1 MLDKEILLE
10 STESYL
16 KSLISEVANISIG
29 NIVASTPFQELGVD
43 SFRILQIIKKLEEEF
58 GTLPKTLLFE
68 NFNISDLSQYFV
80 NKHEQTLS
88 EKFSKG
94 KPAVAFV
101 QSTKRSL
108 KPAESISEP
117 IAARPTNSSSE
128 LTPILILEK
137 DAYAHPELKTLVKDL
152 FDRYKNEGSS
162 SRGTRNIAPNIFIGS
177 ARRGYFNYSRSKNII
192 LLYTYT
198 GPKEYFPVVAE
209 EMYRYCIQHNFEL
222 NIFSPDQLES
232 IGDVAFSATP
242 FGVLSRVVNIRE
254 FTLQGSK
261 MRRLRYQVSKFE
273 DTGKCRTEEYQSGTN
288 KETDS
293 AIATIIDQWCAPR
306 TMVNPLIHIVK
317 EEIVAGNLSSEHRL
331 FITYLDDVLQNVILI
346 SKLSAE
352 ENGYL
357 MDLEFYPQTMP
368 LGGLEFAIVKII
380 EVLAAEG
387 CNMLSLG
394 GTYGCKL
401 EPSSNADPHLDKTL
415 DYLREQKIFNDE
427 GNLQFKNKFRPENRT
442 VFICRP
448 KENSNPDNV
457 TDIIMMIADPT
468 KMQTSDEENHTFNTS
483 DSNIALAAE
492 KVETPKISSTSVVVD
507 KVSSETDEKEEVI
520 EGDERSVILSDYGY
534 NPLNIPENKVEFDL
548 KTDSWAQL
556 DMPAVQNQNQYL
568 YTQLQ
573 QPVDLN
579 ESLRS
584 VFPFSY
590 FALTTSGRTAE
601 HAFFKSWSKK
611 GIVPQNLLFPTTIFN
626 QIDNGFK
633 PLELPHPEVFVLDS
647 KDLFKGNL
655 NWDALQ
661 KQIEQDPKSIAFV
674 LIETDDNA
682 AGGAPI
688 AMQHLRDVK
697 TLLSKYSIP
706 LVMDA
711 TRTVENAKFIIEHEK
726 GFKGKNIWDVVRE
739 IHSTADAVISSLTKD
754 FCVSKGGLIATN
766 DPVLYNN
773 IQNLIQEEGIGLD
786 VIEKKFIAL
795 SLSNLVK
802 IENRILDRIESVNL
816 IWNALNKKGIPVV
829 HPVGGHCV
837 LIDVNQIY
845 EFKHFKYPVASFVA
859 WMFLN
864 TGIRAGAHNA
874 GMQKNTSINNLVRLA
889 VPVGLKRGQIEEIVG
904 RLISLFERKTN
915 IPEILLEGNGTESI
929 GDINAKFKLQRYHN
943 ASGKVVP
950 KSSVSVSAHE
960 GNVLLKDQHL
970 TSDPKRTEIIIGAS
984 KNIQHSQDI
993 AIVGMS
999 GRYPK
1004 SKNLDELWDNLV
1016 QGKDCIETI
1025 PDVRFNQRM
1034 HNEFTKKYRS
1044 GFIDDVDRFDSMF
1057 FNISPREAEIMD
1069 PQERHFLEVAWE
1081 AIEDAGYYPETL
1093 TQGNESRNIGVFV
1106 GAVWNMYQMIG
1117 VEEKVAGNNVT
1128 PNSFF
1133 WSIANRVS
1141 YWMNFTGT
1149 SLTLDTACS
1158 SSLTAVYLAC
1168 EAINNGNCS
1177 AAIVGGVNLD
1187 LHQSKWDIDWAGGV
1201 GALSKDGVCRTF
1213 GKGANGYVP
1222 GEGVG
1227 ALLLKPLD
1235 KAIKD
1240 GDNIHGVIKSAAVNH
1255 GGKTSGYLV
1264 PNPHAQAKL
1273 IQAALE
1279 KGKIDARSIGYIE
1292 AHGTGTELGDPVEIS
1307 GLTNAFKDYN
1317 VENESCSI
1325 GSIKTNIGHLEAAA
1339 GIVGVQK
1346 VLLMMKHT
1354 QLVPSLHSSQLNE
1367 FIDFKNSPFY
1377 VEQSLE
1383 AWKTKEVDGVSFPLR
1398 AGISSFGAGG
1408 ANAHVII
1415 EKYEA
1420 LVQNKDDETSEP
1432 SVLIFPLSAR
1442 NEDQLREMAV
1452 RLRNYIQH
1460 NLNQASAS
1468 LQLRLN
1474 DISYTLKIG
1483 RKSFDYRLAI
1493 IAGTKEELLEKLNLF
1508 VEGKKGEGIIL
1519 GQRQN
1524 AEGITKLLNR
1534 KEKDEFINLLSQS
1547 QDPQK
1552 LAQIWVDGL
1561 LNDWQGIQ
1569 GQKEGRRI
1577 SLPTYPF
1584 ADKRHWIGKSKIA
1597 TIPALS
1603 QSGNSQSA
1611 PPQTSPT
1618 IIEEEFSKLYYS
1630 HDWEKSDFDK
1640 EKISQSRVDSILI
1653 FDSDETLRNLY
1664 QDRLDKADTKHVI
1677 LVQPGD
1683 IYQELENYTYKIN
1696 PRNPQNYTQLFKSIS
1711 QNNLSIGKICFAWP
1725 MASFFNEESFNN
1737 TGEYK
1742 ENYLNESLENG
1753 VYSFLYLCQSL
1764 IEQKPKEKIQLLYVY
1779 LGVKGIPQPHN
1790 DAINGF
1796 TRSLQIEN
1804 PKLYCKTLEIQQD
1817 KGDSNKVLDAVL
1829 AEFHPE
1835 TQDMMT
1841 VRYVE
1846 DDRYVRKL
1854 KQLNPEEIESS
1865 QSTILKEYGVYIIT
1879 GGAGGL
1885 GFIFAEF
1892 LATQYKAKLI
1902 LTGRSKPSSDVEAKF
1917 DEIRNSGA
1925 EVLYVSA
1932 DVSKR
1937 EDVKNL
1943 VDAAKSQFG
1952 EINGIIHAAGV
1963 LRDSFI
1969 RNKKQEEMEAV
1980 FAPKIFGT
1988 LFLDEETKNEKL
2000 DFFAMFSSL
2009 AAVGGNAGQC
2019 DYSFA
2024 NHFMDTYAVRR
2035 KALEA
2040 NGERSGRS
2048 LSYNWSLWADG
2059 GMKIDEQTEIFFKK
2073 NLGIKPLSKEVGIDA
2088 FVKGLSMNRSHVAA
2102 LEGVQEKIELAWG
2115 LRKKES
2121 SIQTLGGVSE
2131 LSSSVSE
2138 DSRMTDEEISSLV
2151 LKELSQMVMGFLK
2164 LEAEDIGLDQ
2174 ILSDLGFD
2182 SIGMTAFANSIN
2194 EKYQLEITPVLFFEY
2209 PSINE
2214 INRYLCSECRNE
2226 VLRVYQVS
2234 SSPVVALNRSMQP
2247 ALASTDSQ
2255 MSEPLSKSDS
2265 GRNLSNVDHTINSFS
2280 NSNTYSP
2287 TRRFIDMPIA
2297 IVGMSGVMPQ
2307 SEDMEE
2313 FWQNLLQGQ
2322 DMVTVIP
2329 RDRWNWEEY
2338 DGDPFKESHKTY
2350 SKWGGFMKEVDKFDP
2365 LFFGISPKE
2374 AEMMDPQQRIFLET
2388 VWKTIEHSGH
2398 NVSELSGTRTGLF
2411 VGASYRDYL
2420 DLFITSDIE
2429 LDGYSA
2435 TGNTLSILVNRISF
2449 LLNLRGPSI
2458 SLDTACSSSLIAIH
2472 RAVEA
2477 IHTGSCDM
2485 AIAGGIQTMLTPAA
2499 HMSLASAG
2507 MLSRDGKCKTFDK
2520 RADGYV
2526 RGEGSGAIFLKPL
2539 AMAEADGDHIYAVIK
2554 STAENHGGR
2563 VTTLTAPNPNA
2574 QAELL
2579 VEAYEKAHIDPT
2591 TVGYIECHG
2600 TGTSLGDPIEIQG
2613 LKKAFSDLYKK
2624 YQKGPVENAHCGLGT
2639 VKSNIGHLEIAAGI
2653 AGVLKVVLAIQH
2665 KQIPASLHLEEINP
2679 YINLKDSPFY
2689 IVSKAKPW
2697 EAIKGKGGDFLP
2709 RRAGVSSFGFGGVNG
2724 HIVLEEYI
2732 PSNPQSL
2739 SQNVGEHL
2747 IVLSAKNED
2756 RLKAYVKTMLEYV
2769 EKQEI
2774 NLADFAYTLQVGRD
2788 AMTERLGVVV
2798 SNFESLKDKFR
2809 DFLQGRK
2816 GVDRIFHNNTNGK
2829 RVGAGGITGENS
2841 IQTLIEKQDLTK
2853 LAELWVSGAE
2863 IDWNLLDRKG
2873 SARRIGLPTYPF
2885 AREQYWLSI
2894 PQGKITKDEHGLHD
2908 SAKAAILHSLIH
2920 RNISTLREQK
2930 FSTQLT
2936 GKEFYFEDYV
2946 ANAQKVLPWIACLE
2960 MVKVAGDLSGETSVR
2975 FIRNVVWEK
2984 PLAISNDDKDG
2995 KEIVVSLIPK
3005 QNDVEF
3011 AITTVGIE
3019 QSVIHC
3025 KGKLTYSGTISD
3037 PLALDIAEIQ
3047 ARCSEEVLKGKELY
3061 SFLGSSG
3068 LKLGKSF
3075 QMVERVYANQSE
3087 SLAIIQLNEQ
3097 QLNQVNK
3104 YSLQSIV
3111 IDGALQGAIAGFI
3124 KENQIPL
3131 GIPLSASEVQLIHPL
3146 SDVVYGYA
3154 TWSVDENENVQ
3165 RIPKMNLYLLNKDGK
3180 VLVRIKNLSTKPLEV
3195 TSGALVNKMFLHN
3208 VWKELP
3214 ISPLNAER
3222 SLGHF
3227 LVFDQSEG
3235 LRDVM
3240 EQRFKNLIPN
3250 GSHIGLV
3257 KIGSSYRELE
3267 NNAYEINPEDS
3278 NDYQKLFYSLAKRD
3292 VLPENIVYL
3301 WAEKDFVSE
3310 RGSLKNSLKKGVFS
3324 LLFVSQALMQVLKEQ
3339 NRQQKTKLLYFYPSS
3354 HNDLQPHHEAISGF
3368 AKCLHV
3374 ENPNYTYKTIEV
3386 RKQGLSIELHSGDV
3400 LDFILPELQDEA
3412 GMEIRYQD
3420 GKRLVKKVEEFVLD
3434 SSKEKSLKNRG
3445 VYIITGGLGALGL
3458 IFAKYIAEQTKARLV
3473 LTGRSALR
3481 SEQKEKIQELESLGS
3496 EVVYFAA
3503 DISDYASVER
3513 LVKDV
3518 KSQFNEING
3527 IIHCAGVL
3535 RDSLIL
3541 NKTAEDMEAVYASKV
3556 YGTCHLDEATKD
3568 ESLDFF
3574 VLFSSITAVGGNA
3587 GQSDYGYANSFM
3599 DHFVEYRNQ
3608 LVNTQKRLGK
3618 TITFNWPLWKD
3629 GAMQIDEQKEVFLEK
3644 TKGIKVMG
3652 IETGLDTFE
3661 RALANDCTQVLVL
3674 EGNLQKIRKSVGV
3687 QGNDVDEVKGKTKL
3701 EVIDNSAIRT
3711 GILEGVI
3718 VEDKELLTI
3727 VKRDLLQLV
3736 IKISGIKK
3744 EQFSYDV
3751 DMSQYGFD
3759 SISLMKFFRELSQ
3772 QYSIDLSP
3780 AVFYEYSTFNA
3791 LSQFLCETY
3800 KHQLSEYYIEDLKKA
3815 VPQIKTAPDSTPIVK
3830 KEIPASQNRFA
3841 KKSGLSQMYDSD
3853 TSIAIVGM
3861 SGVMP
3866 QSEDLV
3872 EFWDNIVAER
3882 DLITEIP
3889 SDRWDW
3895 KAFQV
3900 NSPNGKNQTSSKWGG
3915 FMKEVDKFDP
3925 AFFGISGIEAK
3936 YMDPQQRIFLETV
3949 WKTIEDAGHRP
3960 SELAGTKTGVFVGV
3974 GSMDYADV
3982 VKESELEV
3990 IGYTATGVAHSILP
4004 NRISYLLDLHGPS
4017 EPVDTACSSSLVAI
4031 QRAVDAIANG
4041 SCEMAIVGG
4050 VNALINPSLYVSLG
4064 STGVLSNSGRCKTFD
4079 KMADGYV
4086 RGEGSGAIF
4095 LKKLDDAIRDG
4106 NHVYG
4111 IIKSI
4116 GVNHGG
4122 HAASLTAPNPNA
4134 QADLITSVY
4143 DKAQIDPKTI
4153 SYVEVHGTGT
4163 LLGDSVEVNGL
4174 KKAFTELYKRSNEAL
4189 PNEAY
4194 CGIGTIKTNIG
4205 HLETAAGIAGVFK
4218 VLLGMK
4224 YKKIPGNIHF
4234 NEMNPHIRLEGSP
4247 FYIVPK
4253 TQDWK
4258 HLTDE
4263 YGNTIPLRAGI
4274 SSFGFGGVNA
4284 HIVLEEYI
4292 PSEGFVENEDDIVSN
4307 RKFIIPLSAKNKK
4320 QLKQIASELLGFIE
4334 RKNKSISLKD
4344 MAYTLQVGREAME
4357 ERLGFVVNSVDHLA
4371 EKLQDYIADKQHIED
4386 TYQGHAKDNKVA
4398 LALFDEE
4405 MPVLIDHW
4413 LANNKLSKLL
4423 EIWVKGQNLD
4433 WKKLYEGDKPQ
4444 RISLPTYPFARN
4456 RFWINAAKTSSSK
4469 SLNAT
4474 HALSNAISTRIDKE
4488 IVESVDRNEIE
4499 VSISSEETRDSK
4511 PKGVSEIVELFLKQE
4526 IGQQLKVPVEK
4537 IATDQTFIELGL
4549 GSIALISLIEKT
4561 SHLLQESLSPSVFFE
4576 YSDIPK
4582 FTKYL
4587 VDAYPDKINNILAT
4601 RAKEPAYTN
4610 ELFTSATSSL
4620 FNGEGNSF
4628 SDEDSNTSVITETK
4642 TTKGQ
4647 KLSFPDVLV
4656 PMQTKGNSMPIF
4668 ASPGSDG
4675 NVLSLL
4681 QLSKALGDKQPFY
4694 GFQAVGLD
4702 GKRSPLSSIE
4712 EIATVNISVLKKIQP
4727 KGPYNLLGYSNGGV
4741 VAYEMSRILL
4751 EQGEEIASL
4760 ILLDTPCPLQLSSEL
4775 IDPFECLVNVCA
4787 NLTSSLGKTLDI
4799 DVEQLRQVQESERGE
4814 YIYNLLM
4821 QNGVDLVKEQFLT
4834 TFDNTFIMFMA
4845 SENCCRAYKP
4855 SKLPRNIDVLLFR
4868 ATEGYMDKGMPED
4881 YGWNQLL
4888 LNPINICKVESN
4900 HFTIIGKGPVEEIS
4914 KEINNRKNKKKET
4927 LL

>member
-29 NIVASTPFQELGVD
+29 NIVASTPFQELGID

-94 KPAVAFV
+94 KPATAFAL
-101 QSTKRSL
+101 STKPSL

-117 IAARPTNSSSE
+117 LVARPTDISSQV
-128 LTPILILEK
+128 TPILILEK
-137 DAYAHPELKTLVKDL
+137 DAYAHPELKILIKDL

-198 GPKEYFPVVAE
+198 GPKEYFPVIAE
-209 EMYRYCIQHNFEL
+209 EMYRYCINHNFEL
-222 NIFSPDQLES
+222 NIFSPDQLEFV
-232 IGDVAFSATP
+232 GEVAFSSTP
-242 FGVLSRVVNIRE
+242 FGVLSRVVNIKD

-288 KETDS
+288 KEIDA
-293 AIATIIDQWCAPR
+293 AIAGIIDQWCAPR

-387 CNMLSLG
+387 CDMLSLG

-401 EPSSNADPHLDKTL
+401 EPSSNADPYLDKTL

-468 KMQTSDEENHTFNTS
+468 KMQTSDEENHTFNK
-483 DSNIALAAE
+483 SNPHIALPAE
-492 KVETPKISSTSVVVD
+492 KGETHKISNTSLAAAVI
-507 KVSSETDEKEEVI
+507 SSEAGEKGVMI
-520 EGDERSVILSDYGY
+520 EGEERSVILSDYGY
-534 NPLNIPENKVEFDL
+534 NPLNIPGNKVEFDL

-556 DMPAVQNQNQYL
+556 EMPAIQNQNQYL
-568 YTQLQ
+568 YTQLP
-573 QPVDLN
+573 QPVDLK
-579 ESLRS
+579 ESIKG
-584 VFPFSY
+584 VFPFTY
-590 FALTTSGRTAE
+590 FAFTTSGRTAE

-633 PLELPHPEVFVLDS
+633 PLELPHPEVFILDS
-647 KDLFKGNL
+647 TNLFKGNL

-661 KQIEQDPKSIAFV
+661 KQIELDPKSIAFV
-674 LIETDDNA
+674 IIETSDNA
-682 AGGAPI
+682 AGGAPVS
-688 AMQHLRDVK
+688 MQHLRDLK
-697 TLLSKYSIP
+697 SLLAKYSIP
-706 LVMDA
+706 LVLDA
-711 TRTVENAKFIIEHEK
+711 TRTLENARFIIQHEK
-726 GFKGKNIWDVVRE
+726 GFAGKNIWDVVRE
-739 IHSTADAVISSLTKD
+739 IHSTADALISSLTKD

-766 DPVLYNN
+766 DPVLYNS

-795 SLSNLVK
+795 SLNNLTK
-802 IENRILDRIESVNL
+802 IESRIQDRIEAVHL
-816 IWNALNKKGIPVV
+816 IWNALKKNGIPVV
-829 HPVGGHCV
+829 QPAGGHCI
-837 LIDVNQIY
+837 LIDVDQVA
-845 EFKHFKYPVASFVA
+845 EFRDFKYPVASFVA

-889 VPVGLKRGQIEEIVG
+889 IPVGLKRRQIEEIIK
-904 RLISLFERKTN
+904 RLISLFERKKN
-915 IPEILLEGNGTESI
+915 IPEILLDGNSTESI
-929 GDINAKFKLQRYHN
+929 GDINAKYKLQSFHN
-943 ASGKVVP
+943 ASGKIVP
-950 KSSVSVSAHE
+950 KTSVSISDHN
-960 GNVLLKDQHL
+960 GNVLDNDEHL
-970 TSDPKRTEIIIGAS
+970 TSGPKGKEATITKA
-984 KNIQHSQDI
+984 KQIQRSQDI

-1004 SKNLDELWDNLV
+1004 SKNLDELWANLV

-1025 PDVRFNQRM
+1025 PDARFNQRM
-1034 HNEFTKKYRS
+1034 HSEFTKKYRS

-1117 VEEKVAGNNVT
+1117 VEEKLAGNNVT

-1264 PNPHAQAKL
+1264 PNPHAQTKL

-1346 VLLMMKHT
+1346 VLLMMKHS

-1377 VEQSLE
+1377 VEQTVE

-1415 EKYEA
+1415 EKYEP
-1420 LVQNKDDETSEP
+1420 LIHDKDEETSEP
-1432 SVLIFPLSAR
+1432 SVLIFPFSAR

-1460 NLNQASAS
+1460 NLTQVS

-1474 DISYTLKIG
+1474 DIAYTLQIG

-1493 IAGTKEELLEKLNLF
+1493 IAGTKEELLEKLTLF

-1519 GQRQN
+1519 GQKQN

-1561 LNDWQGIQ
+1561 LNDWQSVQ
-1569 GQKEGRRI
+1569 GQMSGRRI

-1584 ADKRHWIGKSKIA
+1584 ADKRHWIGKSKITA
-1597 TIPALS
+1597 LPALS
-1603 QSGNSQSA
+1603 QSANSQLALS
-1611 PPQTSPT
+1611 QTPET

-1630 HDWEKSDFDK
+1630 HDWEISSFDK
-1640 EKISQSRVDSILI
+1640 EKASHNKLDSILI
-1653 FDSDETLRNLY
+1653 FDFDETLRNLY
-1664 QDRLDKADTKHVI
+1664 QDRLDKADSKHVI

-1683 IYQELENYTYKIN
+1683 SYQELENFTYRIN
-1696 PRNPQNYTQLFKSIS
+1696 PRNPQDYTQLFKSV
-1711 QNNLSIGKICFAWP
+1711 NHKNLSIGKICFAWP
-1725 MASFFNEESFNN
+1725 MALFYKEGSLNN
-1737 TGEYK
+1737 ASEYK
-1742 ENYLNESLENG
+1742 ENYLIESLEKG

-1779 LGVKGIPQPHN
+1779 LGAKDVPQPHN
-1790 DAINGF
+1790 EAINGF

-1804 PKLYCKTLEIQQD
+1804 PKLYCKTLEIQQGKND
-1817 KGDSNKVLDAVL
+1817 LNRVLEAIL
-1829 AEFHPE
+1829 AELHPG
-1835 TQDMMT
+1835 TQEMMT

-1854 KQLNPEEIESS
+1854 KQVSIEEIESS
-1865 QSTILKEYGVYIIT
+1865 QSTVLKENGVYIIT

-1892 LATQYKAKLI
+1892 LAKRFKAKLV
-1902 LTGRSKPSSDVEAKF
+1902 LTGRSKPSSEIEAKF
-1917 DEIRNSGA
+1917 DELRRSGA

-1932 DVSKR
+1932 DVSKG
-1937 EDVKNL
+1937 EEVKSL
-1943 VDAAKSQFG
+1943 VEAAKSQFG

-1969 RNKKQEEMEAV
+1969 RNKKHEEMEAV

-2000 DFFAMFSSL
+2000 DFFVMFSSL
-2009 AAVGGNAGQC
+2009 AAIGGNAGQC

-2024 NHFMDTYAVRR
+2024 NHFMDTYAIRR
-2035 KALEA
+2035 KSLEIA
-2040 NGERSGRS
+2040 GERSGRS

-2088 FVKGLSMNRSHVAA
+2088 FVKGLSMNKSHVAA

-2121 SIQTLGGVSE
+2121 SVQLLGGVSE
-2131 LSSSVSE
+2131 QSSSVAE
-2138 DSRMTDEEISSLV
+2138 GPQMNNEEISSLV

-2164 LEAEDIGLDQ
+2164 LDAEDIGLDQ

-2182 SIGMTAFANSIN
+2182 SIGMTAFANTIN

-2214 INRYLCSECRNE
+2214 ITRYLCSECRNE

-2234 SSPVVALNRSMQP
+2234 NTQIVEVNRSIQP
-2247 ALASTDSQ
+2247 ALTSTDSQ
-2255 MSEPLSKSDS
+2255 MSETLSKSDS
-2265 GRNLSNVDHTINSFS
+2265 GRDLSKIDHSLNSLS
-2280 NSNTYSP
+2280 NSNTFSP
-2287 TRRFIDMPIA
+2287 TRRFVDMPIA

-2307 SEDMEE
+2307 SDDIDE
-2313 FWQNLLQGQ
+2313 FWQNLLEGQ

-2398 NVSELSGTRTGLF
+2398 KVSELSGTRTGLF

-2526 RGEGSGAIFLKPL
+2526 RGEGSGAILLKPL

-2554 STAENHGGR
+2554 SIAENHGGR

-2613 LKKAFSDLYKK
+2613 LKKAFSELYRK
-2624 YQKGPVENAHCGLGT
+2624 YQKGPVEKPHCGLGT

-2689 IVSKAKPW
+2689 IVNKATPW
-2697 EAIKGKGGDFLP
+2697 EAIKDEGGVLLP

-2732 PSNPQSL
+2732 PSNHQSL
-2739 SQNVGEHL
+2739 NQNDTSQL

-2756 RLKAYVKTMLEYV
+2756 RLRAYVKTMLEFV
-2769 EKQEI
+2769 EKQEEEV
-2774 NLADFAYTLQVGRD
+2774 NLGDFAYTLQVGRD
-2788 AMTERLGVVV
+2788 AMPERLALVV

-2809 DFLQGRK
+2809 DFLQGTK
-2816 GVDRIFHNNTNGK
+2816 GVDGIFHDSTNGK
-2829 RVGAGGITGENS
+2829 KVGTSGIINENS
-2841 IQTLIEKQDLTK
+2841 IQTSVEKQDLIK

-2863 IDWNLLDRKG
+2863 IDWSLLDRKG
-2873 SARRIGLPTYPF
+2873 KSKRVGLPTYPF

-2894 PQGKITKDEHGLHD
+2894 PQGKISKEDHGHNDSTKT
-2908 SAKAAILHSLIH
+2908 AILHSLVH
-2920 RNISTLREQK
+2920 SNVSTLREQK
-2930 FSTQLT
+2930 FSTKFT
-2936 GKEFYFEDYV
+2936 GKEFYFEDYI
-2946 ANAQKVLPWIACLE
+2946 ANAQKFLPWVACLE
-2960 MVKVAGDLSGETSVR
+2960 MAKVAGELAGETPVY
-2975 FIRNVVWEK
+2975 FIRNIVWENSLVINK
-2984 PLAISNDDKDG
+2984 DDKDG
-2995 KEIVVSLIPK
+2995 REVTVSLIPK
-3005 QNDVEF
+3005 HNDVEF
-3011 AITTVGIE
+3011 VLANIGNE
-3019 QSVIHC
+3019 QPIIHC
-3025 KGKLTYSGTISD
+3025 KGKLSYSGSISD
-3037 PLALDIAEIQ
+3037 SQVLSIAEIQ
-3047 ARCSEEVLKGKELY
+3047 ERCPDEILKGKELY
-3061 SFLGSSG
+3061 SFLSSSG

-3087 SLAIIQLNEQ
+3087 SLAIIKLGEEQLSQSN
-3097 QLNQVNK
+3097 LN
-3104 YSLQSIV
+3104 SIV
-3111 IDGALQGAIAGFI
+3111 LDGALQSAIAAFI
-3124 KENQIPL
+3124 KKNQKQIPI
-3131 GIPLSASEVQLIHPL
+3131 GVPLSASEVQFLHPL
-3146 SDVVYGYA
+3146 IDVAYGYA
-3154 TWSVDENENVQ
+3154 NWSVDSSENVQ
-3165 RIPKMNLYLLNKDGK
+3165 SIPKMNLYLLDKDGK

-3195 TSGALVNKMFLHN
+3195 RSGTLVEKMFLHN
-3208 VWKELP
+3208 VWKELSIP
-3214 ISPLNAER
+3214 SINAES
-3222 SLGHF
+3222 SLGHI
-3227 LVFDQSEG
+3227 LVFDQSDEH
-3235 LRDVM
+3235 RDAM

-3250 GSHIGLV
+3250 GSHINQV
-3257 KIGSSYRELE
+3257 KIGSSYRELD
-3267 NNAYEINPEDS
+3267 NNAYEINPEDP
-3278 NDYQKLFYSLAKRD
+3278 NDYQRLFYSLAKKD

-3310 RGSLKNSLKKGVFS
+3310 KGSLKNSLKKGVFS

-3339 NRQQKTKLLYFYPSS
+3339 SRQQKTKLLNFYPCSQ
-3354 HNDLQPHHEAISGF
+3354 NDLQPHHEAISGF

-3374 ENPNYTYKTIEV
+3374 ENPNYTYKTIEI
-3386 RKQGLSIELHSGDV
+3386 RKENLSKELRSVDV
-3400 LDFILPELQDEA
+3400 LDFILPELKDESS
-3412 GMEIRYQD
+3412 MEIRYQD

-3434 SSKEKSLKNRG
+3434 PSKEKSLKDRG

-3481 SEQKEKIQELESLGS
+3481 PEQKEKIRELESLGS

-3503 DISDYASVER
+3503 DISEYASVER

-3518 KSQFNEING
+3518 KSHYGEING

-3541 NKTAEDMEAVYASKV
+3541 NKTSEDMEAVYASKV

-3574 VLFSSITAVGGNA
+3574 ALFSSITAVGGNA

-3599 DHFVEYRNQ
+3599 DNFVNYRNQ
-3608 LVNTQKRLGK
+3608 LVKTQKRLGK

-3629 GAMQIDEQKEVFLEK
+3629 GAMQIDEQKEAFLEK
-3644 TKGIKVMG
+3644 SKGIKVMG

-3661 RALANDCTQVLVL
+3661 RALADDCSQVLVL

-3687 QGNDVDEVKGKTKL
+3687 QDEDGNDDKGKTKSEATKAVL
-3701 EVIDNSAIRT
+3701 IEDAV
-3711 GILEGVI
+3711 

-3736 IKISGIKK
+3736 MKISGIKK

-3791 LSQFLCETY
+3791 LSQYLCETY
-3800 KHQLSEYYIEDLKKA
+3800 KHQLSEYYVEDLKKA
-3815 VPQIKTAPDSTPIVK
+3815 VPQIIADPNSTPPSMVK
-3830 KEIPASQNRFA
+3830 KELSASQNRFA
-3841 KKSGLSQMYDSD
+3841 RKSRLSQMYDSE
-3853 TSIAIVGM
+3853 TAIAIVGM

-3866 QSEDLV
+3866 QSEDLT

-3895 KAFQV
+3895 KSFQV
-3900 NSPNGKNQTSSKWGG
+3900 NSPNGKNETSLKWGG

-3925 AFFGISGIEAK
+3925 SFFGISAIEAK

-4086 RGEGSGAIF
+4086 RGEGAGAIF

-4111 IIKSI
+4111 VIKSI

-4134 QADLITSVY
+4134 QADLIASVY

-4174 KKAFTELYKRSNEAL
+4174 KKAFAELYKRSNETL
-4189 PNEAY
+4189 PQEAY

-4258 HLTDE
+4258 HLKDE
-4263 YGNTIPLRAGI
+4263 YGNDIPFRAGI

-4284 HIVLEEYI
+4284 HIVLEEYV
-4292 PSEGFVENEDDIVSN
+4292 PSEGFVESEVDIDPN

-4320 QLKQIASELLGFIE
+4320 QLKQIASDLLGFIE
-4334 RKNKSISLKD
+4334 REKETINLKD
-4344 MAYTLQVGREAME
+4344 LAYTLQVGREAME
-4357 ERLGFVVNSVDHLA
+4357 DRLGFVVSSIDQLA
-4371 EKLQDYIADKQHIED
+4371 EKLQDYIGDKQNIED
-4386 TYQGHAKDNKVA
+4386 AYQGHAKDNKVA

-4405 MPVLIDHW
+4405 MSVLIDHW
-4413 LANNKLSKLL
+4413 LANNKLAKLL

-4433 WKKLYEGDKPQ
+4433 WVKLYEDEKPK
-4444 RISLPTYPFARN
+4444 RISLPTYPFARE
-4456 RFWINAAKTSSSK
+4456 RYWINPAKTSRSKFLDSSFTFPK
-4469 SLNAT
+4469 AN
-4474 HALSNAISTRIDKE
+4474 SNQIDKGIIE
-4488 IVESVDRNEIE
+4488 TIDSNEFE
-4499 VSISSEETRDSK
+4499 VSRSNPGLIDIR
-4511 PKGVSEIVELFLKQE
+4511 PKGVVEIVELFLKQE
-4526 IGQQLKVPVEK
+4526 IGHQLKLPAER

-4549 GSIALISLIEKT
+4549 GSLALISLIEKT

-4582 FTKYL
+4582 FSKFL
-4587 VDAYPDKINNILAT
+4587 IGAYPEKINNIVVAQVI
-4601 RAKEPAYTN
+4601 EPAYT
-4610 ELFTSATSSL
+4610 EEKQTETTSSS
-4620 FNGEGNSF
+4620 FNTEEDNF
-4628 SDEDSNTSVITETK
+4628 ADVDSNTAV
-4642 TTKGQ
+4642 
-4647 KLSFPDVLV
+4647 LSEVKISKEKRKSIPEILV
-4656 PMQTKGNSMPIF
+4656 PMQTKGNNVPIF
-4668 ASPGSDG
+4668 AAPGSDG

-4694 GFQAVGLD
+4694 GFQSVGLD
-4702 GKRSPLSSIE
+4702 GKRPPLKSIE
-4712 EIATVNISVLKKIQP
+4712 EIANINISVLQNVQP

-4741 VAYEMSRILL
+4741 VAYEMTRILL
-4751 EQGEEIASL
+4751 AKGEKVESL
-4760 ILLDTPCPLQLSSEL
+4760 MLLDTPCPLQISSEL

-4787 NLTSSLGKTLDI
+4787 NLTNSLGRTLDI
-4799 DVEQLRQVQESERGE
+4799 DVEELRQVSESARGE
-4814 YIYNLLM
+4814 YVYHLLKR
-4821 QNGVDLVKEQFLT
+4821 NGVDLVKEQFLT

-4855 SKLPRNIDVLLFR
+4855 SKLSQDIDVLLFR
-4868 ATEGYMDKGMPED
+4868 ATKGYVDKGMPDD
-4881 YGWNQLL
+4881 YGWNVLL
-4888 LNPINICKVESN
+4888 QNPINICEVKSN
-4900 HFTIIGKGPVEEIS
+4900 HFTIIDKGAVEKIS
-4914 KEINNRKNKKKET
+4914 KEIHNRKK
-4927 LL
+4927 